1 MFSQEL
7 KIPQKRVAV
16 LIGKKGETKKL
27 LARKTKTKIQVSKEG
42 NVLISS
48 EKNIDCFNAI
58 PIITAVGR
66 GFNPEVALMLLDENF
81 TFELIQIKEFAKNEK
96 DLIRLRSRTIGTNGK
111 ARIMLE
117 KLTNVLISVYG
128 KTIALIGKIED
139 ISLAKRAIEKLL
151 KGAPHGNVYKYIEL
165 QKKKELM

>member
-16 LIGKKGETKKL
+16 LIGKKGETKRL

-42 NVLISS
+42 NVLVSS
-48 EKNIDCFNAI
+48 EENINCFNAI

-66 GFNPEVALMLLDENF
+66 GFNPEVALMLLDEKF
-81 TFELIQIKEFAKNEK
+81 TFELIQIKEFAKNDK
-96 DLIRLRSRTIGTNGK
+96 DIIRLRSRIIGTNGK
-111 ARIMLE
+111 ARMMLE
-117 KLTNVLISVYG
+117 KLTNVLVSVYG
-128 KTIALIGKIED
+128 KTVALIGKIED
-139 ISLAKRAIEKLL
+139 ISLAQRAIEKLL

-165 QKKKELM
+165 QKKDELM

>member
-16 LIGKKGETKKL
+16 LIGKKGETKRL

-48 EKNIDCFNAI
+48 EENINCFNAV

-66 GFNPEVALMLLDENF
+66 GFNPEVALMLLDEKF
-81 TFELIQIKEFAKNEK
+81 TFELVKIKDFSRNEK
-96 DLIRLRSRTIGTNGK
+96 DIIRLRSRIIGTNGK

-117 KLTNVLISVYG
+117 KLTNVLVSVYG
-128 KTIALIGKIED
+128 NTVALIGKIED
-139 ISLAKRAIEKLL
+139 ISLAQRAVEKLL
-151 KGAPHGNVYKYIEL
+151 KGAPLGNVYKYIEL
-165 QKKKELM
+165 QKKGELM

>member
-16 LIGKKGETKKL
+16 LIGKKGETKRL

-42 NVLISS
+42 DVLISS
-48 EKNIDCFNAI
+48 EENVDSFNAV

-66 GFNPEVALMLLDENF
+66 GFNPEVALMLLDEKF
-81 TFELIQIKEFAKNEK
+81 TFELIQIKDFAKNDK
-96 DLIRLRSRTIGTNGK
+96 DIIRLRSRVIGTNGK
-111 ARIMLE
+111 ARMMLE
-117 KLTNVLISVYG
+117 KLTNVIISVYG
-128 KTIALIGKIED
+128 KTVALIGKIED

-165 QKKKELM
+165 QKKSELM